1 MPATGA
7 ARFLIRHLFT
17 VTRATMSIVKEA
29 VRKISGCLY
38 LALGNRFTDRL
49 FWQAVEARSGH
60 VQNLACMLRHYQIEA
75 LHYLESRIDNDVL
88 DDLRNRLKPLISYFR
103 RKSNV
108 TSHTSAHFEDAG
120 MHASLGS
127 FPYST
132 SLYKP
137 VKAQLKKYPTI
148 SLVTPNYNQGKFLE
162 KCIRSVLS
170 QNYPHL
176 EYIII
181 DGGSTDNSVEII
193 KKYENKLTYWVSEK
207 DDGQADA
214 INKGLKHV
222 TGNIFNWLNSDD
234 YFEPGAL
241 LKCAEAYEKE
251 PSAVG
256 WVGGCRRID
265 SNGRVLTVIYP
276 NGMDRENIGQN
287 WNGRQFYQPSC
298 FLSTKRVKEVGG
310 LNPDLYIAL
319 DLDLWIRILEN
330 GKFFASK
337 GIWSNAIIHTDAKT
351 QERER
356 VLLETVDVQRKH
368 GFLDGANIRYK
379 CVFKKG
385 KFRYVPPTLLKD
397 RSKWMENSSKINT
410 DIFKKPTTI
419 TFISDI
425 LPCYNRGFSRHR
437 LLTILRTLLAN
448 KCAINYIYISNDK
461 CHEKY
466 LNAFK
471 GDINLYH
478 VSSNHEDSERII
490 SENKTEYVWI
500 TTSNNINHIKLT
512 NKIAE
517 RLKAKRTNFK
527 MLIDAAHAYN
537 GGYLKN
543 HDSDTSEREFID
555 ENEFFENTKMLF
567 EIADKL
573 IVSNPREKRDI
584 EEKIGIK
591 REIGIIP
598 NVYKVLATG
607 FPYDKRRHICFIADF
622 DVNHNIDAV
631 RYFID
636 NIFAFVLRRNPH
648 VEFHIVG
655 SDSARCGKEF
665 KLPNVKMIGNVR
677 NLERLLENY
686 RLCVFPIAYQAGVND
701 GIGIAA
707 GAGLPIVTTSINA
720 EDYPVK
726 DGEECFIADLPL
738 EFAEKCNHCLR
749 DSITWHNFRMKS
761 QLMIAENYSPQVVAR
776 KLAEVLD
783 MN

>member
-1 MPATGA
+1 MPVPKKAFQTIWCSIY
-7 ARFLIRHLFT
+7 LT
-17 VTRATMSIVKEA
+17 VVNK
-29 VRKISGCLY
+29 Y
-38 LALGNRFTDRL
+38 TDRL
-49 FWQAVEARSGH
+49 FWRVVEARSESIR
-60 VQNLACMLRHYQIEA
+60 NLACIIRHYQIGFQN
-75 LHYLESRIDNDVL
+75 YLVSRF
-88 DDLRNRLKPLISYFR
+88 DDEILYSLRNRLKPLISYFR
-103 RKSNV
+103 RHSNDNV
-108 TSHTSAHFEDAG
+108 ISHTSAHFEDAG
-120 MHASLGS
+120 IHASLDS

-148 SLVTPNYNQGKFLE
+148 SIVTPNYNQGKFLE
-162 KCIRSVLS
+162 KCIQSVLT
-170 QNYPHL
+170 QDYPNL
-176 EYIII
+176 ELIII

-193 KKYENKLTYWVSEK
+193 KKYENKLTFWVSEK
-207 DDGQADA
+207 DEGQADA
-214 INKGLKHV
+214 INKGLRYA
-222 TGNIFNWLNSDD
+222 TGEIFNWLNSDD
-234 YFEPGAL
+234 YLEPGAL

-330 GKFFASK
+330 GNFFASK

-379 CVFKKG
+379 CAFKKG
-385 KFRYVPPTLLKD
+385 KFQYVLPMLLKD
-397 RSKWMENSSKINT
+397 RLKSIENSSKI
-410 DIFKKPTTI
+410 
-419 TFISDI
+419 
-425 LPCYNRGFSRHR
+425 G
-437 LLTILRTLLAN
+437 
-448 KCAINYIYISNDK
+448 
-461 CHEKY
+461 
-466 LNAFK
+466 
-471 GDINLYH
+471 
-478 VSSNHEDSERII
+478 
-490 SENKTEYVWI
+490 
-500 TTSNNINHIKLT
+500 
-512 NKIAE
+512 
-517 RLKAKRTNFK
+517 
-527 MLIDAAHAYN
+527 
-537 GGYLKN
+537 
-543 HDSDTSEREFID
+543 
-555 ENEFFENTKMLF
+555 
-567 EIADKL
+567 
-573 IVSNPREKRDI
+573 
-584 EEKIGIK
+584 
-591 REIGIIP
+591 
-598 NVYKVLATG
+598 TG
-607 FPYDKRRHICFIADF
+607 LPYDKRRHICFIADF
-622 DVNHNIDAV
+622 NVNHNIDAA

-655 SDSARCGKEF
+655 SDSARSWKEF

-720 EDYPVK
+720 EDYPVR

-738 EFAEKCNHCLR
+738 EFAEKCNQCMS
-749 DSITWHNFRMKS
+749 DSIAWHNFRVKS
-761 QLMIAENYSPQVVAR
+761 QLMIAENYSPAGIAR
-776 KLAEVLD
+776 KLAKVFQYR
-783 MN
+783 

>member
-1 MPATGA
+1 MPVPKKAFQTIWCSIY
-7 ARFLIRHLFT
+7 LT
-17 VTRATMSIVKEA
+17 VVNK
-29 VRKISGCLY
+29 Y
-38 LALGNRFTDRL
+38 TDRL
-49 FWQAVEARSGH
+49 FWRVVEARSEGIR
-60 VQNLACMLRHYQIEA
+60 NLACIIRHYQIGFQN
-75 LHYLESRIDNDVL
+75 YLESRIDNDVL
-88 DDLRNRLKPLISYFR
+88 DDLRNKLNPLISYFR

-108 TSHTSAHFEDAG
+108 ISHTSTHFEYAG
-120 MHASLGS
+120 IHALLDS

-137 VKAQLKKYPTI
+137 VKTQLKKYPTI
-148 SLVTPNYNQGKFLE
+148 SIVTPNYNQGKFLE
-162 KCIRSVLS
+162 KCIQSVLT
-170 QNYPHL
+170 QDYPSFEH
-176 EYIII
+176 III
-181 DGGSTDNSVEII
+181 DGGSTDNSIEII

-214 INKGLKHV
+214 INKGLRYA
-222 TGNIFNWLNSDD
+222 TGEIFNWLNSDD

-330 GKFFASK
+330 GTFFAGK

-379 CVFKKG
+379 YAFKKG
-385 KFRYVPPTLLKD
+385 KFQYVPPMLLKD
-397 RSKWMENSSKINT
+397 RLKSIENSSKI
-410 DIFKKPTTI
+410 
-419 TFISDI
+419 
-425 LPCYNRGFSRHR
+425 G
-437 LLTILRTLLAN
+437 
-448 KCAINYIYISNDK
+448 
-461 CHEKY
+461 
-466 LNAFK
+466 
-471 GDINLYH
+471 
-478 VSSNHEDSERII
+478 
-490 SENKTEYVWI
+490 
-500 TTSNNINHIKLT
+500 
-512 NKIAE
+512 
-517 RLKAKRTNFK
+517 
-527 MLIDAAHAYN
+527 
-537 GGYLKN
+537 
-543 HDSDTSEREFID
+543 
-555 ENEFFENTKMLF
+555 
-567 EIADKL
+567 
-573 IVSNPREKRDI
+573 
-584 EEKIGIK
+584 
-591 REIGIIP
+591 
-598 NVYKVLATG
+598 TG
-607 FPYDKRRHICFIADF
+607 LPYDKRRHICFIADF
-622 DVNHNIDAV
+622 NVNHNIDAV

-636 NIFAFVLRRNPH
+636 NIFAFILRRNPH

-655 SDSARCGKEF
+655 SDSARSWKEF
-665 KLPNVKMIGNVR
+665 KLPNVKIIGNIR
-677 NLERLLENY
+677 NLERPLENY

-738 EFAEKCNHCLR
+738 EFAEKCNQCMS
-749 DSITWHNFRMKS
+749 DSIAWHNLRVKS
-761 QLMIAENYSPQVVAR
+761 QLMIAENYSPAGIAR
-776 KLAEVLD
+776 KPAKIFQD
-783 MN
+783 R

>member
-1 MPATGA
+1 MGV
-7 ARFLIRHLFT
+7 FKH
-17 VTRATMSIVKEA
+17 A
-29 VRKISGCLY
+29 VQKICYCLY
-38 LALGNRFTDRL
+38 MSLGNKHTDRL
-49 FWQAVEARSGH
+49 FWRAVDVGSEDI
-60 VQNLACMLRHYQIEA
+60 QDLICMLRYYQIRA
-75 LHYLESRIDNDVL
+75 LNYLESRIDNEL
-88 DDLRNRLKPLISYFR
+88 LHGLTNRLKPLIYYVR
-103 RKSNV
+103 RNSNNNV
-108 TSHTSAHFEDAG
+108 PPHPSVYLEDDRD
-120 MHASLGS
+120 HASLDGFS
-127 FPYST
+127 HPSPLF
-132 SLYKP
+132 
-137 VKAQLKKYPTI
+137 KKTKVQSERWPTI
-148 SLVTPNYNQGKFLE
+148 SIVTPNYNQGKFLE
-162 KCIRSVLS
+162 KCIQSVLS
-170 QNYPHL
+170 QNYPGL
-176 EYIII
+176 EYIVI
-181 DGGSTDNSVEII
+181 DGGSTDESVEII
-193 KKYENKLTYWVSEK
+193 KKYENKIKYWVSER

-214 INKGLKHV
+214 INKGLRHA
-222 TGNIFNWLNSDD
+222 TGEVFNWLNSDD
-234 YFEPGAL
+234 YLEPGAL

-379 CVFKKG
+379 CAFNNG
-385 KFRYVPPTLLKD
+385 KFKYVPPTLLKN
-397 RSKWMENSSKINT
+397 RSKSIENSSKIGT
-410 DIFKKPTTI
+410 DIFKKPATI
-419 TFISDI
+419 TFISDV

-448 KCAINYIYISNDK
+448 RCSINYIYTSNTE

-478 VSSNHEDSERII
+478 VSSNHEDCERII

-500 TTSNNINHIKLT
+500 TTSNDINHIKLT
-512 NKIAE
+512 NRIAE
-517 RLKAKRTNFK
+517 RLKAKRPNLK
-527 MLIDAAHAYN
+527 ILIDAAYAYN
-537 GGYLKN
+537 GRYSKI
-543 HDSDTSEREFID
+543 HESDTSECEFID
-555 ENEFFENTKMLF
+555 ENEYFENTKMLF

-598 NVYKVLATG
+598 NVYEVLATG

-622 DVNHNIDAV
+622 NVNHNIDAV

-665 KLPNVKMIGNVR
+665 KLPNVKMIGNVS

-686 RLCVFPIAYQAGVND
+686 RLCVFPIVYQAGVND

-707 GAGLPIVTTSINA
+707 GAGLPIVTTSISA
-720 EDYPVK
+720 EGYPVR

-738 EFAEKCNHCLR
+738 EFGEKCNQCMSN
-749 DSITWHNFRMKS
+749 SIAWHNFRVKS